1 MTVLEID
8 ELAAHVSQKCKWDGI
23 AIVDVMLEALT
34 DANFHTLREQLE
46 AVSKAYF
53 DKE

>member
-8 ELAAHVSQKCKWDGI
+8 ELAAHVSRKCQWDGRDI
-23 AIVDVMLEALT
+23 LHVMLEALT

-46 AVSKAYF
+46 ATSNAYF
-53 DKE
+53 EQE

>member
-8 ELAAHVSQKCKWDGI
+8 ELASHVSHTCKWDGV
-23 AIVDVMLEALT
+23 AIVEVMLEALT

-46 AVSKAYF
+46 AHCKEYF

>member
-8 ELAAHVSQKCKWDGI
+8 ELASHVSRKCQWDGRDI
-23 AIVDVMLEALT
+23 LHVMLEALT

-46 AVSKAYF
+46 ATSKEYF